1 MVILPPCSTIPLPT
15 IYLLALVKCSA
26 MPSTNISDKLM
37 ANSAIIE
44 AHTTHWRSLKS
55 AFEFTW

>member
-37 ANSAIIE
+37 AKSAIIE
-44 AHTTHWRSLKS
+44 AHTTH
-55 AFEFTW
+55 